1 MKRSILINM
10 VIVAMISIL
19 GVIFLTDLPFYKLA
33 LILIASSI
41 LLLSF
46 SSIQYLFPIIISVI
60 LGFGAFLTGYA
71 FLAAHQENIQIELMY
86 IHLLLTAFLLL
97 YWVLVHYL
105 KKTVNESN
113 QLYEKVKSLEKYDVT
128 TKLLTT
134 HEFLDQS
141 KIVQKGAAR
150 RNESLW
156 LLVLE
161 LNHEKKTTLA
171 TLKHKLSQIVFSSI
185 REEYDFVT
193 ATNKGIL
200 ILVQNTNEN
209 GVEVVLQR
217 IHSKSHT
224 VFNQIRPPYQYKCL
238 EIISIQQIIEE
249 VEEKK

>member
-1 MKRSILINM
+1 MKRSMLINIVVVVM
-10 VIVAMISIL
+10 VSIL
-19 GVIFLTDLPFYKLA
+19 GVIFLTELPFYKLA
-33 LILIASSI
+33 LVLIASSI

-46 SSIQYLFPIIISVI
+46 TNIKFLFPIIITVI

-71 FLAAHQENIQIELMY
+71 FFSAHQENIQFYFMY

-97 YWVLVHYL
+97 YWVLVYYL

-113 QLYEKVKSLEKYDVT
+113 QLSEKVKLLEKYDVS
-128 TKLLTT
+128 TKLLTK

-141 KIVQKGAAR
+141 KIVQKGAIR

-161 LNHEKKTTLA
+161 LNLENKNTLS

-200 ILVQNTNEN
+200 ILLQNTNEN
-209 GVEVVLQR
+209 GVAVVLDR

-224 VFNQIRPPYQYKCL
+224 VFNQIQPPYQYKHRQ
-238 EIISIQQIIEE
+238 ISSIDQIIEE